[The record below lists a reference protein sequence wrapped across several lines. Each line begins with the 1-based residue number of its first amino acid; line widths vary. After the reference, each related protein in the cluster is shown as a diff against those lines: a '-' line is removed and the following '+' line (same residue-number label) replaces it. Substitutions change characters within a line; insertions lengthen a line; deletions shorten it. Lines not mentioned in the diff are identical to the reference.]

1 MNQDIKSLK
10 ALLKRA
16 RYQET
21 VYQCYRMNRKD
32 NEIIEHTALNKHF
45 LEENDESWDQFCQQ
59 LRVNYSRLI

>member
-1 MNQDIKSLK
+1 MYLRPMNQDIKSLK

-32 NEIIEHTALNKHF
+32 NEIIEHTTLNKHF
-45 LEENDESWDQFCQQ
+45 LRAIVFIIKS
-59 LRVNYSRLI
+59 VI